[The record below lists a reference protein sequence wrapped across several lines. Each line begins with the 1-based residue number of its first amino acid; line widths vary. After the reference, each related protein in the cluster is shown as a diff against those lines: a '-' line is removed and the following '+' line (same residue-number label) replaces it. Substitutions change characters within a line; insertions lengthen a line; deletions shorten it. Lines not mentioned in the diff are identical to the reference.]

1 LNFGRNPYEDCNGGG
16 NTTELANILMDGQ
29 WYVQSYIDDGDDET
43 NDYNGYT
50 LTFSSDGAVVAAN
63 NSNTINGTWSVVNS
77 SNGLD
82 VILDFGIAMPFD
94 EFNDDWDV
102 VTYNNTRVELFDVSG
117 GNGGTDYLT
126 FQKL

>member
-1 LNFGRNPYEDCNGGG
+1 
-16 NTTELANILMDGQ
+16 
-29 WYVQSYIDDGDDET
+29 
-43 NDYNGYT
+43 
-50 LTFSSDGAVVAAN
+50 
-63 NSNTINGTWSVVNS
+63 VVNS

-82 VILDFGIAMPFD
+82 VILDFGTAMPFD

>member
-1 LNFGRNPYEDCNGGG
+1 
-16 NTTELANILMDGQ
+16 M
-29 WYVQSYIDDGDDET
+29 QSYIDDGDDET
-43 NDYNGYT
+43 NDYNGYN
-50 LTFSSDGAVVAAN
+50 LTFNSDGTVLAEN
-63 NSNTINGTWSVVNS
+63 NNNTISGTWSVVNS

-82 VILDFGIAMPFD
+82 VILSFGTAMPFD

-102 VTYNNTRVELFDVSG
+102 VTYNNTSVELFDVSG